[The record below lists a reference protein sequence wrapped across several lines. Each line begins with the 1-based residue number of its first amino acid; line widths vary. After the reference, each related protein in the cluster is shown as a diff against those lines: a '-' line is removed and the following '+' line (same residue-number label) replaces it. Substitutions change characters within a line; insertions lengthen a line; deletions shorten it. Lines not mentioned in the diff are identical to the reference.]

1 MSQTETSPKGQKEK
15 QMKGGRGQGLNI
27 KMSQTETSPKGQNGK
42 K

>member
-1 MSQTETSPKGQKEK
+1 MFLKEQKGQKSK

-27 KMSQTETSPKGQNGK
+27 KMSQTETSQKGQNGK